1 MDHLSFIDDDVLLW
15 IYGIWVDCARFP
27 ELKAG

>member
-1 MDHLSFIDDDVLLW
+1 MDHLSFIDDDDFCA
-15 IYGIWVDCARFP
+15 YAIWVDCARFP